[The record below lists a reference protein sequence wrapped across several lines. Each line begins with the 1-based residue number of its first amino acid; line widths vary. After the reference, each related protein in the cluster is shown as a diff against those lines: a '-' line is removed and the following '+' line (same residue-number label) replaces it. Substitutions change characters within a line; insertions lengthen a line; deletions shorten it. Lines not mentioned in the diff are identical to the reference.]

1 MSIKHKYTEQLSGQI
16 RLQRMTVD
24 AMKSFAVDDELWD
37 WVAVHVVLSH
47 TPSDLLVL
55 HQRQEHVDEL
65 QAVGGCDGLQD
76 LRHEISE
83 IKMING
89 GEVDGEG
96 RQTNLINEMSVSEL
110 CQHLTMYFTTGRTQ
124 PRDRRFTSL
133 STNIFLISKIARI
146 SISP

>member
-1 MSIKHKYTEQLSGQI
+1 
-16 RLQRMTVD
+16 
-24 AMKSFAVDDELWD
+24 MKSFAVDDKLWD
-37 WVAVHVVLSH
+37 RVAVHVVLSH
-47 TPSDLLVL
+47 TPGDLLVF

-65 QAVGGCDGLQD
+65 QTVGGSDGLQH
-76 LRHEISE
+76 LRDEISK
-83 IKMING
+83 IRGGNG
-89 GEVDGEG
+89 GNADRER

-124 PRDRRFTSL
+124 PRDRRFTNL

>member
-1 MSIKHKYTEQLSGQI
+1 
-16 RLQRMTVD
+16 
-24 AMKSFAVDDELWD
+24 MKSFAVDDKLWD

-47 TPSDLLVL
+47 TPGDLLVL

-65 QAVGGCDGLQD
+65 QAVGGSDGLQH
-76 LRHEISE
+76 LRDEISA
-83 IKMING
+83 IKRSNG
-89 GEVDGEG
+89 GDVDRER

-124 PRDRRFTSL
+124 PRDKRFTNL